1 MTAEEPL
8 EFSSVTPGP
17 VVEGYRTDLGHM
29 YQAKIED
36 FLSSPH
42 AADLE
47 GKVQLIFTSP
57 PFPLQ
62 TPKKYGNKVGDDY
75 LNWLSDLAPRLK
87 QLLTPNGSIVIE
99 LGNVWEKGHP
109 VMSTLPL
116 RALLKFQEAG
126 DLLVNQQFICHNP
139 ARLPSP
145 IEWVNKQRIRVKDTY
160 TQVWWMAA
168 TERPKADNRHVL
180 VEYSES
186 MKKLIRTH
194 KYNAGKRP
202 SGHNIG
208 AESFFTNNGGAIPAN
223 VLEFRG
229 EEPEAELLAILSE
242 EFPTN
247 VLQFSNT
254 SATTPYREYCRK
266 QGIAAHPAPMQMPL
280 ASFFIKF
287 LTDEGDIVL
296 DPFGGSN
303 TTGAVAEALGRN
315 WIATE
320 PKWDYI
326 RGSLGRFEKMRDG
339 IPLPE
344 LPPAPDLL
352 QAATGTPE

>member
-1 MTAEEPL
+1 
-8 EFSSVTPGP
+8 
-17 VVEGYRTDLGHM
+17 M

-36 FLSSPH
+36 FLASSH
-42 AADLE
+42 AAELQ

-75 LNWLSDLAPRLK
+75 LNWLSDLAPRLTR
-87 QLLTPNGSIVIE
+87 LLTPTGSIVIE
-99 LGNVWEKGHP
+99 LGNAWEKGHP

-116 RALLKFQEAG
+116 RALLQFQEAG
-126 DLLVNQQFICHNP
+126 NLYVNQQFICHNP

-186 MKKLIRTH
+186 MKRLIRTR
-194 KYNAGKRP
+194 KYNAGMRP

-208 AESFFTNNGGAIPAN
+208 TESFLTDNGGAIPAN
-223 VLEFRG
+223 VLEFRN
-229 EEPEAELLAILSE
+229 EEPEAARIAEMSE

-247 VLQFSNT
+247 VLQFTNT
-254 SATTPYREYCRK
+254 SASTPYRDYCREH
-266 QGIAAHPAPMQMPL
+266 GIAAHPAPMQLEL
-280 ASFFIKF
+280 ARFFVKF
-287 LTDEGDIVL
+287 LTDPDDIVL

-303 TTGAVAEALGRN
+303 TTGAVAEELGRR

-320 PKWDYI
+320 PDWDYV
-326 RGSLGRFEKMRDG
+326 RGSVGRFSTLRDG
-339 IPLPE
+339 TPLP
-344 LPPAPDLL
+344 L
-352 QAATGTPE
+352 QEPEG